1 MDAGGSVAEG
11 VGFEPTEACTSAV
24 FKTTAF
30 VHSATP
36 PERDSIAGL
45 LGPHALRYF
54 GRFGHDRIK
63 LADVG

>member
-1 MDAGGSVAEG
+1 
-11 VGFEPTEACTSAV
+11 
-24 FKTTAF
+24 
-30 VHSATP
+30 
-36 PERDSIAGL
+36 L